1 LFGNSPE
8 AIIEFFTLNWPVRFA
23 AANIFFSERLLSE
36 PGWHL
41 RMRVVKGIEIV
52 VKLSE
57 KGTSLWL
64 G

>member
-8 AIIEFFTLNWPVRFA
+8 AIIEFFTLNWPARFA
-23 AANIFFSERLLSE
+23 AANIFFSKRLLSE
-36 PGWHL
+36 PGRHL

-57 KGTSLWL
+57 KATSLWL